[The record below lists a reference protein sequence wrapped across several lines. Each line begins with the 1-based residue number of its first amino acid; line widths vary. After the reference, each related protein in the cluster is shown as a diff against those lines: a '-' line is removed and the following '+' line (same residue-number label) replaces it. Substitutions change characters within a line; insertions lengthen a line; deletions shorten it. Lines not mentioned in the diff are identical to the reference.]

1 MKVAIINGPN
11 LNLLG
16 TRNPEIYGR
25 LTLEAILS
33 DIRNRFPETEVVHFQ
48 SNVESDLIQA
58 VQDLAKTCQGLVLNA
73 GGFTH
78 TSVALADAVEAV
90 AVPVVEVHLSQ
101 IAAREP
107 FRQKS
112 LLAPVVQG
120 SISGFGALGYTL
132 AISSLL
138 SGSTQI

>member
-33 DIRNRFPETEVVHFQ
+33 DIRNRFTETEVVHFQ

-132 AISSLL
+132 AINALL